1 MISKRGKGR
10 QNASKWGF
18 ADLARYIHKH
28 GSAAYMEATNF
39 HLIDP
44 EGDLDLAMA
53 IAEAQAI
60 QALNKRAETDKTYHL
75 IVSFPQGEQPGQHI
89 LRDIERHL
97 VEKLGLEE
105 HQRISALHTDTDNWH
120 LHVAINLVHPETYRK
135 ITPYADQLKLS
146 EACRDMELKWEL
158 HRDNGLHFIDG
169 EGNILRTSEK
179 TRKRGADEKAKQIEA
194 HQGIESFATWLEK
207 EPTIALKAALGR
219 QDCTWEALH
228 EKLASMNLEIVPHG
242 NGLAVRDRDNPK
254 QAAKA
259 SALGRAFSKSALEK
273 RLGPYAPATAKAKAA
288 QASTRYTERPIQAA
302 QSARREQQH
311 QLYQQWKAERGQ
323 RDQAKAE
330 AWKAQRAS
338 EKKRRQATNDHA
350 KKRREQ
356 AKAGPGTT
364 AEKRAKYKLIAMDR
378 VLDQQ
383 KLTEAFKHERATLR
397 DEYGKAETYR
407 DYLQREAQQGNET
420 ALAGLRDV
428 SKAQERPEP
437 AKADAFRPGQDFG
450 NEAQPAKLAREF
462 KGQAVAYQVHKNGD
476 VSYRLAGRDAL
487 RDTGRRIEVHQ
498 GTDRATVE
506 LGLRLARARFG
517 QTVNA
522 NGSEAFKRMAVEI
535 AVEQRMDVKFSDPAL
550 EAYRRQL
557 EKDRDAAKRL
567 PSPAERLAK
576 VDTERRAKPVAPR
589 QAAKREPAPT
599 PADRLKDKSR
609 AEAEAWA
616 KDTGYAV
623 VPANKAQGRYSGE
636 ILWQSETHYVQS
648 IGRNEAVIHSRGD
661 LEKAYKR
668 GQAAT
673 IQYQDGKGREIDG
686 PEHAPGRGRGLPGP
700 GRNRNNDR
708 ER

>member
-1 MISKRGKGR
+1 MISKRGRGRLKGTS
-10 QNASKWGF
+10 QF
-18 ADLARYIHKH
+18 PDLARYIA
-28 GSAAYMEATNF
+28 GSGKSERVRF
-39 HLIDP
+39 HNCGLVLG
-44 EGDLDLAMA
+44 ENLVVDLSMA
-53 IAEAQAI
+53 IIEVNATQNLNTRAQS
-60 QALNKRAETDKTYHL
+60 DKTYHL
-75 IVSFPQGEQPGQHI
+75 IVSFQNGEKPSDAV
-89 LRDIERHL
+89 LDDIEQHMAARM
-97 VEKLGLEE
+97 GLSE

-120 LHVAINLVHPETYRK
+120 LHVAINLIHPDTHNIASIRHDYAIRDIACAELEERHGLKVDQHRYYLDEAGRIRK
-135 ITPYADQLKLS
+135 N
-146 EACRDMELKWEL
+146 RDALP
-158 HRDNGLHFIDG
+158 G
-169 EGNILRTSEK
+169 
-179 TRKRGADEKAKQIEA
+179 RKGQRAGQIENNR
-194 HQGIESFATWLEK
+194 GVESFESWLK
-207 EPTIALKAALGR
+207 RTLVVPMKAAQNRAGAGWQTLHA
-219 QDCTWEALH
+219 ALA
-228 EKLASMNLEIVPHG
+228 EMNLEIVPQG
-242 NGLAVRDRDNPK
+242 NGLAVRDRDTHK
-254 QAAKA
+254 HAAKA
-259 SALGRAFSKSALEK
+259 SALGRGFSKPALEK
-273 RLGPYAPATAKAKAA
+273 RFGPYEPPAEAAKNIKARE
-288 QASTRYTERPIQAA
+288 TYTEQPIRAVNHE
-302 QSARREQQH
+302 RREKQVV
-311 QLYQQWKAERGQ
+311 LYNAWRAERGQ
-323 RDQAKAE
+323 RDQAKVE

-338 EKKRRQATNDHA
+338 EKKRRQAISDHA
-350 KKRREQ
+350 KKRRERV
-356 AKAGPGTT
+356 KAGTGTA
-364 AEKRAKYKLIAMDR
+364 AEKRAAYKTITMDR
-378 VLDQQ
+378 LLDQEN
-383 KLTEAFKHERATLR
+383 LSEAFKHERAALR

-428 SKAQERPEP
+428 SKAQERPEQ
-437 AKADAFRPGQDFG
+437 AKADAFRPGQG
-450 NEAQPAKLAREF
+450 YANEAQPAKLAREF

-522 NGSEAFKRMAVEI
+522 SGSEVFKRMAVEI

-576 VDTERRAKPVAPR
+576 VDTERRAKPAAPR
-589 QAAKREPAPT
+589 QAAKREAAPT

-609 AEAEAWA
+609 TEAEAWA
-616 KDTGYAV
+616 KDAGYTV
-623 VPANKAQGRYSGE
+623 VPANKTQGRYSGE
-636 ILWQSETHYVQS
+636 ILWQSETHCVQA

-700 GRNRNNDR
+700 GRKRDNDR